1 MNSTGHHVPNGWG
14 HDAQGL
20 GTLCPRL
27 GQPMPKGWAYDAQGL
42 GNLYSLVRSRY
53 SLGTIPSSFL
63 NTLEKY
69 LGSLN
74 PTSKAMLV
82 SGSLVCCSNS
92 QALMIRIW
100 RTKSIGVIPT
110 ACLILL

>member
-42 GNLYSLVRSRY
+42 GNQCPKGGHTMPKAWATFIPWFVRD
-53 SLGTIPSSFL
+53 
-63 NTLEKY
+63 
-69 LGSLN
+69 
-74 PTSKAMLV
+74 
-82 SGSLVCCSNS
+82 
-92 QALMIRIW
+92 IR
-100 RTKSIGVIPT
+100 
-110 ACLILL
+110 